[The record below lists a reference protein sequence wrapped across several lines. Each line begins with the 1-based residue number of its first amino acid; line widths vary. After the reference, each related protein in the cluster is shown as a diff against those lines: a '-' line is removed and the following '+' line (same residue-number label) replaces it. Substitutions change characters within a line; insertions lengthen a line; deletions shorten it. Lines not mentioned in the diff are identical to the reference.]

1 MRLVANWELDG
12 VVASQGRA
20 RRDRI
25 VASTPTPVECAAIAR
40 HFDIEAADLDWD
52 DSWEQVEMPICEL
65 ISRCELNVVSE
76 PLVSS
81 MPLLNCCPDLFPG
94 RKLEGIREAGRVA
107 SEAFAKCLERP
118 EALFLLDS
126 LCYYNSSRLRRHLI
140 DTDPTLTLEDA
151 FLEDA
156 LERLERTIVER
167 VMRKIAVMQKIA

>member
-1 MRLVANWELDG
+1 MHPHRVSQCMRLVANWELDG

-52 DSWEQVEMPICEL
+52 DSWEQVERPICEL

-107 SEAFAKCLERP
+107 SEAFAKCIETP
-118 EALFLLDS
+118 EALFLSDS
-126 LCYYNSSRLRRHLI
+126 LCYDNFSRLRRHLI
-140 DTDPTLTLEDA
+140 DAEPTLTLEDGA
-151 FLEDA
+151 FQ
-156 LERLERTIVER
+156 RIERTIMER
-167 VMRKIAVMQKIA
+167 VLQKIA